1 MRAFVEVD
9 TDVRF
14 KCLDTGLRLK
24 EEFKNCCLIQL
35 YVFAQEPILSKG
47 RNCPEGMKLLEE
59 ALARDEV
66 DVLGTS
72 PYAEENDDRMRAN
85 VDWAILI
92 ALKYAKHLDLHLD
105 ENFDQQKRLM
115 TEHVIEVAKA
125 PEGVLGHCTRLTLFK
140 AEEWHS
146 LRITPRFFHR
156 SPFLRSLQ
164 CIERPKQQQAD
175 ARRHSLDPR
184 NEKEIP
190 HQRRHWR

>member
-85 VDWAILI
+85 VDWAILT
-92 ALKYAKHLDLHLD
+92 ALKYAKHLDLHHD

-125 PEGVLGHCTRLTLFK
+125 RSWPEGVLGHCTRLTLFK

-146 LRITPRFFHR
+146 LRISIADFPVFFIGLPTSDLYSASRDPNNNRPTPGGT
-156 SPFLRSLQ
+156 L
-164 CIERPKQQQAD
+164 
-175 ARRHSLDPR
+175 
-184 NEKEIP
+184 
-190 HQRRHWR
+190 